1 MSDKPPVDLSPFDEF
16 LDDFF
21 AECDEHL
28 TLVRQVLLGLEAAV
42 PQGRADRAP
51 LDELFRSFHSLK
63 GLAAMVGVSDAEQIA
78 HQVESYLRLVREGQA
93 ALTDAALDALTLSTR
108 TLEQVIA
115 AHRTQAA
122 PPEIAPALAQLAL
135 LVQPEVPPARP
146 SDAAPPAGGAPAL
159 SDDTQAALALAARR
173 GQRVWAVT
181 FTPTPALAAR
191 GVNVNTVRERL
202 QRAGALIQAAPRVS
216 PHGGIE
222 FAFLFASAADE
233 ASFAP
238 WAEDGLVVAPHP
250 PPAPVAPAAANG
262 HAPPADTARP
272 AVSPSQVVR
281 VDLGRLDE
289 LIHLVGELV
298 ITRARMSNQFERLE
312 ALLPVG
318 EWRALQESSQLLERQ
333 LRDLR
338 AAVVRVRMVP
348 VGEVFARMQFV
359 IRDLARELGRQVAL
373 ELHGQETEID
383 KFVVER
389 MLDPLLHLVRNAIS
403 HGLEP
408 PDERRAAGKP
418 AAGTVVL
425 RAKTGGDT
433 VVIDIEDDG
442 RGIDRADV
450 AARAR
455 QLGLLGQQ
463 DTLDEARLLEVLS
476 APGFSTRDEADRVS
490 GRGVGLDAV
499 QKAVHSLGGTFA
511 LRSAPGRGSCFT
523 IQLPLTLAI
532 VDALIVSAGGQT
544 FAVPLPLVREVLR
557 VEPEQIT
564 SVERR
569 ELMLH
574 RGAALPLV
582 RLAACFRLPEP
593 PQQARYA
600 FVVGVGQQAVGLVV
614 DRLLGKREIVAR
626 PITDPLVQV
635 HGVVGA
641 TELGD
646 GRPVLILDVAGLV
659 ARAT

>member
-1 MSDKPPVDLSPFDEF
+1 MNDKTPVELSPFDEF

-28 TLVRQVLLGLEAAV
+28 TLVRQVLLGLEDAV

-93 ALTDAALDALTLSTR
+93 ALTDAAIDALTLSTR

-115 AHRTQAA
+115 ARRTQAA

-135 LVQPEVPPARP
+135 LVQPEALPARP
-146 SDAAPPAGGAPAL
+146 PDAAPAL

-173 GQRVWAVT
+173 GERVWAVM
-181 FTPTPALAAR
+181 FTPTPDLAAR

-202 QRAGALIQAAPRVS
+202 QQAGELIQAAPRVS
-216 PHGGIE
+216 AQGGIE
-222 FAFLFASAADE
+222 FVFLFASAADE
-233 ASFAP
+233 ASFAL
-238 WAEDGLVVAPHP
+238 WAEDGLAVAPYL
-250 PPAPVAPAAANG
+250 PPAPIAPAATNG
-262 HAPPADTARP
+262 QAPPADTARP
-272 AVSPSQVVR
+272 AVTPSQVVR

-298 ITRARMSNQFERLE
+298 ITRARMSNQFARLE
-312 ALLPVG
+312 ALLPVS

-408 PDERRAAGKP
+408 PEERRAAGKP

-442 RGIDRADV
+442 RGIDRAGV

-455 QLGLLGQQ
+455 QLGLLDPQ
-463 DTLDEARLLEVLS
+463 DTLDDARLLEVLS
-476 APGFSTRDEADRVS
+476 APGFSTRDEADRIS

-499 QKAVHSLGGTFA
+499 QKAVHGLGGTFA

-532 VDALIVSAGGQT
+532 VDALIVSAGGQM

-574 RGAALPLV
+574 RGDVLPLV

-600 FVVGVGQQAVGLVV
+600 FVVGASLQAVGLVV
-614 DRLLGKREIVAR
+614 DRLLGKREIVVR

-635 HGVVGA
+635 HGVAGA

-659 ARAT
+659 ARGT